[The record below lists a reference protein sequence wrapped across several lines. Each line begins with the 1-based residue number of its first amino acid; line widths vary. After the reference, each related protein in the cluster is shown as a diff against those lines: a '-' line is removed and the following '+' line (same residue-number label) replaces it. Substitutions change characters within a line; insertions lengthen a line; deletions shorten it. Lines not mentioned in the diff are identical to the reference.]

1 MNALF
6 PAKAVQLIRFTW
18 IHGLIALA
26 VLQGPVSPL
35 RAASTVEAKSHAS
48 GSILG
53 AQKVVGLSLTLASS
67 SDASPGRAGLEG
79 LPMSDLLKAAEGGD
93 MKAHLVVS
101 YRYFDGKD
109 GAEKNPFLAMCH
121 LKIAAEG
128 GQVAA
133 MTRLAFI
140 YDAGEGV
147 EKDRKKALKYFLK
160 AATAGDEA
168 ACHRLGMIYLE
179 GDGAIKDYETAVKW
193 FKVSADVGSIRTKKQ
208 LALMYQQG
216 LGVTLDLAQSFKLY
230 LESAMSGDRES
241 QLIIAAKYN
250 SGLGVTKDPAE
261 SYAWYNI
268 CAANGDEDSARA
280 RETIAK
286 DLDFNQKRQAQK
298 RSRELLAEIES
309 KKAKK

>member
-6 PAKAVQLIRFTW
+6 PARAVLLRRFAW
-18 IHGLIALA
+18 VQGLVALA
-26 VLQGPVSPL
+26 ALQGSVSPSQ
-35 RAASTVEAKSHAS
+35 AASTDETKPHAYVLSS
-48 GSILG
+48 G
-53 AQKVVGLSLTLASS
+53 ATHVVGIALTLATSL
-67 SDASPGRAGLEG
+67 DAGAARGGLER

-93 MKAHLVVS
+93 MNAHLVVS
-101 YRYFDGKD
+101 YRYLDGKD
-109 GAEKNPFLAMCH
+109 GAEKNPFLAMWH
-121 LKIAAEG
+121 LKTAAEG

-133 MTRLAFI
+133 MTRMAFI
-140 YDAGEGV
+140 YEAGEGV
-147 EKDRKKALKYFLK
+147 EKDRKKALRYFLK

-193 FKVSADVGSIRTKKQ
+193 FKVSADAGSIRTKKQ

-216 LGVTLDLAQSFKLY
+216 LGVTLDLTQSFKLY

-241 QLIIAAKYN
+241 QLIVAAKYF
-250 SGLGVTKDPAE
+250 SGLGVTKDPSE

-286 DLDFNQKRQAQK
+286 DLDFNQKRHAQK
-298 RSRELLAEIES
+298 RSRELLAEIEA

>member
-1 MNALF
+1 M
-6 PAKAVQLIRFTW
+6 
-18 IHGLIALA
+18 HGLVALA

-35 RAASTVEAKSHAS
+35 HAASTAEAKSHAS

-53 AQKVVGLSLTLASS
+53 AQQVFGLSLTLASS
-67 SDASPGRAGLEG
+67 SDASPGMAGLEG
-79 LPMSDLLKAAEGGD
+79 LTMSDLLKAADGGD
-93 MKAHLVVS
+93 MKAHLVVA
-101 YRYFDGKD
+101 YRYLDGKG
-109 GAEKNPFLAMCH
+109 GAEKNRLLAMRH
-121 LKIAAEG
+121 LRIAAEG

-250 SGLGVTKDPAE
+250 SGLGITKDPVE

-268 CAANGDEDSARA
+268 CAANGDDKSASAREA
-280 RETIAK
+280 IAN

>member
-1 MNALF
+1 M
-6 PAKAVQLIRFTW
+6 
-18 IHGLIALA
+18 HGLVALA

-35 RAASTVEAKSHAS
+35 HAASTAEAKSHAS

-53 AQKVVGLSLTLASS
+53 AQQVFGLSLTLASS
-67 SDASPGRAGLEG
+67 SDASPGMAGLEG
-79 LPMSDLLKAAEGGD
+79 LTMSDLLKAADGGD
-93 MKAHLVVS
+93 MKAHLVVA
-101 YRYFDGKD
+101 YRYLDGK
-109 GAEKNPFLAMCH
+109 GGVEKNPLLAMRH
-121 LKIAAEG
+121 LRIAAEG

-193 FKVSADVGSIRTKKQ
+193 FKVSADAGSILTKKQ

-230 LESAMSGDRES
+230 LEAAMSGDRES

-250 SGLGVTKDPAE
+250 SGLGVTKDPVE

-268 CAANGDEDSARA
+268 CAANGDDKSASA

-298 RSRELLAEIES
+298 RSRELLAEIE
-309 KKAKK
+309 AKKVQK